1 MALRAAMSHLR
12 SAFSSLRASR
22 TVDLR
27 PLLFLAA
34 EADDPAPRELLLAAL
49 EGEVAGIKDW
59 ARNLSAA
66 GEGLAAAVAAVS
78 NSGYGRNGLLHI
90 AAALGDD
97 INCATLINV
106 GDHDVDA
113 EIHGVTP
120 LLAAVK
126 GRMPNNVV
134 QVLLEASANVN
145 VTDKYGNSPL
155 HIAIERGYTEA
166 VSLLISHGAAV
177 NTRCESGEYPLQ
189 IAVRN
194 RDINMLKLLL
204 EHESIDV
211 NIDTARTALAM
222 AAADG
227 FYDGINCLLEAG
239 ANPNIPNENGYVP
252 VEIAA
257 SRGYVECVLLLF
269 PVTTPLASYDVWSIS
284 AIVSQQETII
294 HAILKACVEQ
304 PDHVLIHEKLLVYIS
319 HQIQDFWDAEMDLKS
334 ITIGWSKWTCV
345 AEAFDVLGR
354 TRLARKDSSKTSEE
368 EGHQKGVVNFIY
380 ANVDKIIPQLGPF
393 TTIALV
399 YSHGER
405 KKQKVGQILSIPDS
419 YFDILCCGTMIA
431 GSSLSLLYS
440 FAAYYKEAPKP
451 SSIGFQMISVLVL
464 LVNCYMLFVMG
475 VTLLGIERT
484 LPPCIV
490 VPGIAM
496 VIVMIV
502 VWPFFLGQ
510 PKCVVDFLKR
520 AIDCTKGVNAQRRE
534 RLRDAT
540 ARAQSQV

>member
-22 TVDLR
+22 TVDLG

-78 NSGYGRNGLLHI
+78 NSGNGRNGLLHI

-155 HIAIERGYTEA
+155 HIAIERGYTE
-166 VSLLISHGAAV
+166 
-177 NTRCESGEYPLQ
+177 
-189 IAVRN
+189 
-194 RDINMLKLLL
+194 
-204 EHESIDV
+204 ESIDV

-239 ANPNIPNENGYVP
+239 ANPSIPNENGYVP

-431 GSSLSLLYS
+431 SASLSLLYS